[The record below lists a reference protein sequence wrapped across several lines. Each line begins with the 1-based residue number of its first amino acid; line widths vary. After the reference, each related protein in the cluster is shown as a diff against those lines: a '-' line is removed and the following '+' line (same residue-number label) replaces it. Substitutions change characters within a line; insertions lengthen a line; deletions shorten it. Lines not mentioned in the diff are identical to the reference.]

1 MPNCIGFI
9 DGTHIGLS
17 FLPNGDKDYINRKG
31 YPSIQLQL
39 VVDDKM
45 MIRDTYVGWPYC
57 VHDDRVYLNSP
68 IFNCLEHDSG
78 VHLAPDKNT
87 LFTHSNS

>member
-9 DGTHIGLS
+9 DETHIGLS

-45 MIRDTYVGWPYC
+45 MIRDTYVGGPAAYM
-57 VHDDRVYLNSP
+57 
-68 IFNCLEHDSG
+68 
-78 VHLAPDKNT
+78 T
-87 LFTHSNS
+87 LWCTAILQFLTVWSTTVVFTWHQTNI